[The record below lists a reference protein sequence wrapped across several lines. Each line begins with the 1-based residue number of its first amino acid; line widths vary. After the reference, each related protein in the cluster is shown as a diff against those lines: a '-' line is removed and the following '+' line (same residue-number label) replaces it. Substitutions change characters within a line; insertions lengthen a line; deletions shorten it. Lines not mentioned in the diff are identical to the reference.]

1 MGPKDGTMTEP
12 TTSWQPLLTGAA
24 ADDARGIVDELAAW
38 VEALPPSA
46 RTGFD
51 GDASPALLLGQCEQ
65 PSAARRLE
73 SALITTLEAPV
84 TISLFGGITGLSWLL
99 PHMADGE
106 GVERAVERYDDVVL
120 RALDVPRWEDHHDLV
135 SGLAGV
141 GVMAAERGDPRA
153 REIAER
159 VLFHLES
166 TATMTD
172 DGATWRTLP
181 RYVPEPQRHHYPDG
195 MIELGVA
202 HGVAGVVGMLAQFV
216 DAGIAPARSRALLEA
231 ATAWLL
237 DMIGGDASRFEMTW
251 PLDIPR
257 LRRSGWCNGHTGVAA
272 VLLRAGRA
280 LGAPNIEARA
290 IELLRKLAQPAASD
304 GTIDAG
310 FCHGAA
316 GIAHVYNAAYQL
328 TGDDELRA
336 AAVRWLGELVRL
348 KSAGGSCAGY
358 RYMRL
363 HDEAPSWGDD
373 ASLLSGAAG
382 TGLALAAACDAR
394 EPEWQRLFLL

>member
-1 MGPKDGTMTEP
+1 M
-12 TTSWQPLLTGAA
+12 TTSWKPLLTGAA
-24 ADDARGIVDELAAW
+24 AEGARRIVGELAAW
-38 VEALPPSA
+38 VDALPPSA

-51 GDASPALLLGQCEQ
+51 GDASPALLLAECEQ
-65 PSAARRLE
+65 ASAAKRLE
-73 SALITTLEAPV
+73 SALVTTLAAPA

-99 PHMADGE
+99 PHLADGE
-106 GVERAVERYDDVVL
+106 GVARAVGRYDAVLLDVL
-120 RALDVPRWEDHHDLV
+120 GVPRWADRHDLV

-141 GVMAAERGDPRA
+141 GVMAAERRDPRA
-153 REIAER
+153 VQIAER

-166 TATMTD
+166 TVTMTD

-216 DAGIAPARSRALLEA
+216 DAGIEPARSRKLLEA

-237 DMIGGDASRFEMTW
+237 DMVGGDASRFEMTW

-280 LGAPNIEARA
+280 LGASNIENRA
-290 IELLRKLAQPAASD
+290 IDLLRKLAHPAASD
-304 GTIDAG
+304 GPLDAG
-310 FCHGAA
+310 FCHGVA
-316 GIAHVYNAAYQL
+316 GIAHVYNVAYQL
-328 TGDDELRA
+328 TGDDDLRA
-336 AAVRWLGELVRL
+336 AAVRWLEELMRL
-348 KSAGGSCAGY
+348 KSAGGNCAGY

-363 HDEAPSWGDD
+363 HDEAPSWADD
-373 ASLLSGAAG
+373 ATLLSGAVG
-382 TGLALAAACDAR
+382 TGLTLTAACEAH
-394 EPEWQRLFLL
+394 EPEWQRLFLV

>member
-1 MGPKDGTMTEP
+1 MTEAN
-12 TTSWQPLLTGAA
+12 SWQPLLTGAA
-24 ADDARGIVDELAAW
+24 ADEARRVVGELAAW
-38 VEALPPSA
+38 IDSLAPSA

-51 GDASPALLLGQCEQ
+51 GDASSALLLGEREL
-65 PSAARRLE
+65 PSAAKRLE
-73 SALITTLEAPV
+73 SALVTTLEAPA

-99 PHMADGE
+99 PHLADGE
-106 GVERAVERYDDVVL
+106 GVERAVARYDDVLL
-120 RALDVPRWEDHHDLV
+120 RALEVPRWEDHHDLV
-135 SGLAGV
+135 IGLAGV
-141 GVMAAERGDPRA
+141 GVMAAERRDPRA
-153 REIAER
+153 RQIAER

-172 DGATWRTLP
+172 TGATWRTEP

-195 MIELGVA
+195 MIDLGVA
-202 HGVAGVVGMLAQFV
+202 HGVAGVVGMLAQYV
-216 DAGIAPARSRALLEA
+216 DAQIEPVRSRRLLEA
-231 ATAWLL
+231 ATAWLV

-280 LGAPNIEARA
+280 LGASNLESRA
-290 IELLRKLAQPAASD
+290 IDLLRRLAQPAASD

-328 TGDDELRA
+328 TGDVELRA
-336 AAVRWLGELVRL
+336 AAIRWLEELLRL
-348 KSAGGSCAGY
+348 RSAGGGAGY

-363 HDEAPSWGDD
+363 HDEAPSWSED
-373 ASLLSGAAG
+373 ATLLSGAVG
-382 TGLALAAACDAR
+382 TALTLAAACEAR
-394 EPEWQRLFLL
+394 EPEWQRLFLI